1 MPRRIR
7 AGWASGSP
15 GKPARRRPDG
25 RPASGYP
32 LAAGP
37 LGAGV
42 MGSARLWRSPL
53 RRPEISCRRLC
64 RISLIEACNTR
75 SRSGKPSPFFF
86 LDGGFSYS
94 ESGIAIVVLSTNRAQ
109 THPRG
114 QVQIPRALTCCGIR
128 SDKQRGIVILLNLT
142 WPRFENESAK
152 PHYSSLRNP
161 GKFGLGNLVA
171 STGQIRL
178 LRRRSHARRYGT
190 RGPFKGFRSW
200 TVA

>member
-1 MPRRIR
+1 
-7 AGWASGSP
+7 
-15 GKPARRRPDG
+15 
-25 RPASGYP
+25 
-32 LAAGP
+32 
-37 LGAGV
+37 
-42 MGSARLWRSPL
+42 MGSARLWPSAL

-75 SRSGKPSPFFF
+75 SRSGKPSPLFF
-86 LDGGFSYS
+86 LDGGLLCS

-161 GKFGLGNLVA
+161 GKFGLGTSSHRLDRSDFYGGGAMLVA
-171 STGQIRL
+171 TEPGGPPTGFEAGP
-178 LRRRSHARRYGT
+178 LRE
-190 RGPFKGFRSW
+190 
-200 TVA
+200 